1 MSFSSGRHWVR
12 NVIENKYLF
21 LCLLIDFFNDPLR
34 QYECEMI
41 YGAQRLAKE
50 IANGDEEIERSE
62 IDKLLASFY
71 DCQDNRN
78 LFYQSMLIM
87 GYSYY
92 ESSRKLIGRELKKQG
107 QDIND
112 FNINLKSIQSNK
124 DLIESDVRLMRNF
137 LVHNNSVEPHNGQE
151 EAIKRLQSKYQG
163 IICDGIELAITS
175 ADCVVDSLNKEY
187 SVLKYYCKLV
197 GFN

>member
-1 MSFSSGRHWVR
+1 
-12 NVIENKYLF
+12 
-21 LCLLIDFFNDPLR
+21 
-34 QYECEMI
+34 
-41 YGAQRLAKE
+41 
-50 IANGDEEIERSE
+50 
-62 IDKLLASFY
+62 
-71 DCQDNRN
+71 
-78 LFYQSMLIM
+78 MLIM

-163 IICDGIELAITS
+163 IIYDGIELAITS